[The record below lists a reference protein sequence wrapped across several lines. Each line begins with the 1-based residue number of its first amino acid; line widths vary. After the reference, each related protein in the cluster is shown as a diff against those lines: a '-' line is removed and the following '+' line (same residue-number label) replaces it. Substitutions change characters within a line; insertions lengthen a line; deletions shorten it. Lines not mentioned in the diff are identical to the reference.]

1 MTVLLLLAALV
12 PQQVL
17 IATPRGQ
24 VSIPVMNEQGAA
36 AVAAVLL
43 ARPLGLTVSLDG
55 SSAHVTLG
63 DRSFDFDIGSPF
75 VRYEGAAYP
84 LVGAPYVARDTLFL
98 PLHWLTDHVPRLLA
112 GRYRWDPWLA
122 RLDER
127 PVASLPLIAS
137 TAPSPAPLPNLPPAV
152 IAAPNPITG
161 LRLVH
166 TIVVDPGHGGV
177 DPGNPGLHFPRG
189 LTEKD
194 ITLGIG
200 RLLRAE
206 LVRRGLNV
214 VLTRATDTLIDLA
227 NRPLFCR
234 ADCDLFVSIHVNA
247 MPVGRRQTQV
257 NGVETYFVSDAKTE
271 DQKRVAQMENAALR
285 FETAPGLDGSGSL
298 GFILHDLQLNEY
310 LRESARLAELVQGKV
325 AGIHPGENRGVQ
337 QGPFLVLAAA
347 RRPAILV
354 EAGFAT
360 NPGDGAFLASS
371 QGQHKIATAI
381 ADGIVAYLLEFERK
395 LAVGTGGG
403 QAR

>member
-17 IATPRGQ
+17 ITTPRGQ
-24 VSIPVMNEQGAA
+24 VTIPVMNEQGAA

-43 ARPLGLTVSLDG
+43 AQPLGLTVSLDG

-137 TAPSPAPLPNLPPAV
+137 TAPPPAPPAPLPPAV

-206 LVRRGLNV
+206 LIRRGLNV

-247 MPVGRRQTQV
+247 MPAGRRQTQV

-271 DQKRVAQMENAALR
+271 DQKRVAQMEKRRAAIR
-285 FETAPGLDGSGSL
+285 DGARARRGRVAR
-298 GFILHDLQLNEY
+298 LH
-310 LRESARLAELVQGKV
+310 SARLAAERVSPRVGAPRR
-325 AGIHPGENRGVQ
+325 AG
-337 QGPFLVLAAA
+337 
-347 RRPAILV
+347 
-354 EAGFAT
+354 AGQSG
-360 NPGDGAFLASS
+360 GDSS
-371 QGQHKIATAI
+371 
-381 ADGIVAYLLEFERK
+381 R
-395 LAVGTGGG
+395 
-403 QAR
+403 